1 MIALLLIAVSL
12 GLSNFAASIGIGI
25 SGVDNRTRLRV
36 GLIFGVFEAAMP
48 VAGLALGRALT
59 GPLGANAHYLGGA
72 ILIATGLYNL
82 AQTYRSRRADD
93 PVKPTD
99 ASPDTQPPPQHA
111 GQLLVTG
118 VALSI
123 DNLAVGF
130 ALGTYPVSLLL
141 AAIIIGVVSVGL
153 SLLGLELGRVLGNT
167 LGQRGELLG
176 GVVLIIVGIAITAQL
191 L

>member
-12 GLSNFAASIGIGI
+12 GLSNFAAAVGIGI

-36 GLIFGVFEAAMP
+36 GSIFGVLEAGMS

-59 GPLGANAHYLGGA
+59 GPPGANAHYLDGA

-82 AQTYRSRRADD
+82 AQSYRSPRADD
-93 PVKPTD
+93 PVEPTD
-99 ASPDTQPPPQHA
+99 ASPGTQPLPQHA

-118 VALSI
+118 VAFSI

-130 ALGTYPVSLLL
+130 ALGTSHFETRGDAGRHGDSGIL
-141 AAIIIGVVSVGL
+141 IGDP
-153 SLLGLELGRVLGNT
+153 
-167 LGQRGELLG
+167 QRSGSTGARTSPPL
-176 GVVLIIVGIAITAQL
+176 
-191 L
+191 